1 MFAGA
6 LAPKYKNTGQPP
18 KTVLGESLSKLYYLS
33 MIEYFSAIKV
43 TRADRNMNS
52 KNMDI
57 VRK

>member
-33 MIEYFSAIKV
+33 MIEFFQPLRLRGLIG
-43 TRADRNMNS
+43 T
-52 KNMDI
+52 
-57 VRK
+57 

>member
-1 MFAGA
+1 M
-6 LAPKYKNTGQPP
+6 
-18 KTVLGESLSKLYYLS
+18 LGESLSKLYYLS

-43 TRADRNMNS
+43 TKADRNMNS